1 MATSSAAA
9 GDTTGEFSRSFD
21 VTATA
26 DADTTINIT
35 HGITGATASNLKV
48 CFEPLLA
55 NHYVSTWTVTA
66 RTSTTITLT
75 KGTAT
80 GSGNASA
87 QTRVHIWREHS
98 ITD

>member
-1 MATSSAAA
+1 MATSSTAA

-26 DADTTINIT
+26 DADTTVAIT
-35 HGITGATASNLKV
+35 HNITGATASNLKV

-55 NHYVSTWTVTA
+55 AHYTSQWTVTG
-66 RTSTTITLT
+66 RTSTTVTLT
-75 KGTAT
+75 KGTGS